1 MNIERCSF
9 GTSQYGINATSEQIQ
24 NNLALMEGQQRADTP
39 GKNKGR
45 AMSTLPGYGT
55 AFTNLLCAVV
65 FALICGGIQLTAIS
79 GPRLN

>member
-1 MNIERCSF
+1 
-9 GTSQYGINATSEQIQ
+9 
-24 NNLALMEGQQRADTP
+24 
-39 GKNKGR
+39 
-45 AMSTLPGYGT
+45 LPGYGT